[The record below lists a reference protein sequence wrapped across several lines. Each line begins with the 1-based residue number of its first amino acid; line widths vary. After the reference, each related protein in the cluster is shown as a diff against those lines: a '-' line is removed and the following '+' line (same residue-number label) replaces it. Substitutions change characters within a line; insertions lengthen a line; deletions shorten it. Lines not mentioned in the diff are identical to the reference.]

1 MIFPDHVHER
11 SRTAF
16 GTAYLTVDLRPDL
29 RLLAPGENIEDRDG
43 LVIIQIL
50 IIIVVDLNH
59 GRIGAGTEAF
69 DLSKRK
75 KTIGCRPALDQ
86 SIVLTGSEHI
96 VRNAQHNGRRAANLY
111 MLATHRTTINTGLE
125 IFN

>member
-1 MIFPDHVHER
+1 IVMIFPDHVLER

-29 RLLAPGENIEDRDG
+29 RLLAPGENIEDREG
-43 LVIIQIL
+43 LVLIQIL

-75 KTIGCRPALDQ
+75 QTIGCRQALDQ
-86 SIVLTGSEHI
+86 SLVLTGSEKDRKSTRLNSSH
-96 VRNAQHNGRRAANLY
+96 
-111 MLATHRTTINTGLE
+111 
-125 IFN
+125 

>member
-1 MIFPDHVHER
+1 MIFPDHVLER

-16 GTAYLTVDLRPDL
+16 RTAYLTVDLRPDL

-59 GRIGAGTEAF
+59 RRIGAGTEAF
-69 DLSKRK
+69 DLSKRN
-75 KTIGCRPALDQ
+75 KTIGCRTALDQ
-86 SIVLTGSEHI
+86 SLVLAGSEPI
-96 VRNAQHNGRRAANLY
+96 VGTANHTGYRAANLY
-111 MLATHRTTINTGLE
+111 MIEPHRSQKNGIA
-125 IFN
+125 